1 MHSSQMINIPGF
13 VPIIFTENKSPSEN
27 KSELFVDW
35 KLFDIDSKSLPY
47 NDVPTLQKKYLEE
60 SGLQRLDSCNIFL
73 RSDHIKPEE
82 IILGRK
88 GFHPH
93 PTINPEGFGDLPPE
107 YILNVESHRVNSMRT
122 GFVSCTDSMQLIKNY
137 NRFTASGNYVY
148 MLKAKGAV
156 NPGNSWCSREREY
169 SVPGGVD
176 AADIIAFR
184 QLSTTISRD
193 GFGGSILYIREDFFK
208 NYPKILFKMMA
219 VYEEPGEEVSIDNP
233 HLFKILEAI
242 PPIKSSLADKKADEN
257 NRKDNL
263 VPDAKVVF
271 KSSNYLNNGL
281 LFQKPKPLR
290 ERQLHPIDDQ
300 PTFKNFLVKGIS

>member
-1 MHSSQMINIPGF
+1 MHSSKMINIPGF
-13 VPIIFTENKSPSEN
+13 VPIIFTENKNPLEN

-47 NDVPTLQKKYLEE
+47 NDVPALQKESLEE

-82 IILGRK
+82 IILERK

-93 PTINPEGFGDLPPE
+93 PTINPKGFGDLPPE
-107 YILNVESHRVNSMRT
+107 YILNVESHRVNSERT
-122 GFVSCTDSMQLIKNY
+122 GFVSCTDSMQFIKNY

-176 AADIIAFR
+176 ATDIIAFR
-184 QLSTTISRD
+184 QLSTTSGYD
-193 GFGGSILYIREDFFK
+193 GFNGSILYIREDFFK
-208 NYPKILFKMMA
+208 NYPKILFKMVE

-233 HLFKILEAI
+233 HFFKMLEAMT
-242 PPIKSSLADKKADEN
+242 PIKNSLADNKASEN
-257 NRKDNL
+257 DRKDDL
-263 VPDAKVVF
+263 IADVKAS
-271 KSSNYLNNGL
+271 KSSNCLNNNL
-281 LFQKPKPLR
+281 LFQKPRPPMR
-290 ERQLHPIDDQ
+290 RQLHPVDDQ